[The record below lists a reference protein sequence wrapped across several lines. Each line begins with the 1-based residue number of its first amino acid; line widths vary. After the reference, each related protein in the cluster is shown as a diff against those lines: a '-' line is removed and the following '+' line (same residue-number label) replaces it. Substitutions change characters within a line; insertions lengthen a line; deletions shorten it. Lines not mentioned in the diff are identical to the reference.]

1 VKLALTPTPSA
12 AFAPALAATPPVA
25 GDTGKRRGDG
35 LRRFYRRTTGDPH
48 LARARSM
55 LRAHPELKSL
65 VGPSSITLFLTIGV
79 VAAQLGLAMLAGRLG
94 IGWALVLAYAV
105 GAWGSHVAWV
115 LIHEATHGLVSR
127 RRWVNHVTGLL
138 ANVPLLI
145 PSYLS
150 FRRFHLLHHR
160 HQGDYRLDADLPS
173 VAEAR
178 ALGRGPFGKALWLL
192 AYPICQVTRLSRFA
206 SLGVVDRN
214 AVLNIL
220 YTLAVDAV
228 LVVVLPW
235 QGVAYLAA
243 SLFFSVGL
251 HPLGARW
258 IQEHYVLKHPQ
269 ETYSCYSKANALQ
282 LNVGCHVEHHDLPFV
297 AWNRLNR
304 VRAIAPEYFRDL
316 HAHTSWTRLLFHFLF
331 TRDVTLF
338 SRVVGPRRVG
348 VPSPALTEPAPAD
361 ATPGR

>member
-1 VKLALTPTPSA
+1 MSAVLTPRPAPS
-12 AFAPALAATPPVA
+12 FAGDGAPPPVA
-25 GDTGKRRGDG
+25 GDTGLRRGDG
-35 LRRFYRRTTGDPH
+35 LRRFYRRRTGDPH
-48 LARARSM
+48 LARARAM
-55 LRAHPELKSL
+55 LRAHPELKTL
-65 VGPSSITLFLTIGV
+65 VGPSPVTFLLTIGV
-79 VAAQLGLAMLAGRLG
+79 VAAQLGLATLAGRIG
-94 IGWALVLAYAV
+94 VGWALVLAYGV

-127 RRWVNHVTGLL
+127 RRFVNHLTGLL

-178 ALGRGPFGKALWLL
+178 ALGRGPFSKALWLL
-192 AYPICQVTRLSRFA
+192 AYPICQVTRLARFA
-206 SLGVVDRN
+206 PLGVVNR
-214 AVLNIL
+214 AALLNIA
-220 YTLAVDAV
+220 YTLAVDAALV
-228 LVVVLPW
+228 LLLPW
-235 QGVAYLAA
+235 QGLVYLAA

-269 ETYSCYSKANALQ
+269 ETYSCYSPANVLQ

-297 AWNRLNR
+297 AWNRLPR
-304 VRAIAPEYFRDL
+304 VRAMAPEYYGDL
-316 HAHTSWTRLLFHFLF
+316 HSHRSWTRLLLHFLF

-338 SRVVGPRRVG
+338 SRVVGPRR
-348 VPSPALTEPAPAD
+348 APIA
-361 ATPGR
+361 R